1 MRQRRTELRRLQ
13 RELERR
19 QQARGGRP
27 QIDMIEVYNGDE
39 LVEVMPL
46 PYRVYTVDDAGR
58 RVFVEP
64 GEGER
69 ALEEWARRL
78 VRGRTFSGRT
88 PSAGRGDN
96 SQE

>member
-19 QQARGGRP
+19 QQARGGS
-27 QIDMIEVYNGDE
+27 GDK
-39 LVEVMPL
+39 LVEPIL
-46 PYRVYTVDDAGR
+46 CQYYTLDDAGQH
-58 RVFVEP
+58 VFIEP

-78 VRGRTFSGRT
+78 VHGR
-88 PSAGRGDN
+88 
-96 SQE
+96 